1 MAAATGNGRRTPAY
15 PWPALVGIAVALA
28 GLALMLASRFFPL
41 PQVFPHA
48 SWGIAPLAYIGIG
61 VICLGL
67 TIAVG
72 AYATWAVGQRQR
84 NGVNGGADWSRL
96 TEQQFETFQHDLGRP
111 MRRILGKCRE
121 VRGVLAT
128 TGEDVSIVVHELLNE
143 IEEQAP
149 SFRLMMA
156 NMQVMINLET
166 PDAPIECYPVEPT
179 AVVSRIVDR
188 YAGQA
193 AEQGKDI
200 VWWSEPDDFGLVH
213 SDTAVLEHIVANLV
227 DNALRH
233 GGAKLEISVS
243 RSISAG
249 TFAIQVADD
258 GPGIPAHYRSHLF
271 TRGWT
276 PQMGRSEE
284 KTSSGLGLYIS
295 RTLAVRYGGT
305 LTVASAPA
313 PAANHHTTF
322 TLTLPA
328 IAPQS

>member
-28 GLALMLASRFFPL
+28 GLALMLAARFIPL
-41 PQVFPHA
+41 PRLFPHA
-48 SWGIAPLAYIGIG
+48 SWDIAPLAYIGIG
-61 VICLGL
+61 IICLGL

-84 NGVNGGADWSRL
+84 NGANGGADWSLL

-128 TGEDVSIVVHELLNE
+128 TGEEVSIVVRELLDE

-233 GGAKLEISVS
+233 GGDKLEISVS

-295 RTLAVRYGGT
+295 RTLATRYGGT
-305 LTVASAPA
+305 LTVTSAPA